1 MSLLI
6 ETHNLCKTL
15 DNRPVVNRINLQVE
29 RGDIYGLLGENGSG
43 KSTTLRMLLG
53 LVRPSSGK
61 IALRG
66 FQLPKYRE
74 IALRKT
80 GAIVEAPAF
89 YDYPSGRENLHR
101 AEGKKNDLLSGAF
114 NLDLTPLDS
123 SE

>member
-15 DNRPVVNRINLQVE
+15 GGHLVVNRINLQVE
-29 RGDIYGLLGENGSG
+29 RGDVYGLLGENGSG

-53 LVRPSSGK
+53 LVWPSSGK

-74 IALRKT
+74 IT
-80 GAIVEAPAF
+80 
-89 YDYPSGRENLHR
+89 
-101 AEGKKNDLLSGAF
+101 
-114 NLDLTPLDS
+114 TT
-123 SE
+123 